1 MPKTPQEPMMVSKKV
16 PRQTPKNPPRDYQPS
31 KGELSAEMDMP
42 SLSLDQVRKAVF
54 RTLKTKSKAS

>member
-1 MPKTPQEPMMVSKKV
+1 MVSKKV